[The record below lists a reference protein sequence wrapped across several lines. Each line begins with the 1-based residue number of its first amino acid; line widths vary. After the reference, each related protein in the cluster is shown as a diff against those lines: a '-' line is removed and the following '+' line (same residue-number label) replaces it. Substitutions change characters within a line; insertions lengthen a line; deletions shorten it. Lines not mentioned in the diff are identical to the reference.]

1 MKNFASGVLLIMFRP
16 FATGHYVDAGGASGV
31 VEKITLFTSTLL
43 TLDNREV
50 IIPNNAIYTDNITN
64 YSAQP
69 LRRVDMVFGVSYA
82 DDLRQV
88 RELLQ
93 QIVAADPRILA
104 DPPPVIV
111 VGELADSS
119 VNFFVQPWV
128 NNADY
133 WDVKFAITEQVKLA
147 FDKHGITI
155 PYPQMEVHMQNPA
168 APAPNGNDQVPG
180 GDGQTSALRA

>member
-1 MKNFASGVLLIMFRP
+1 
-16 FATGHYVDAGGASGV
+16 
-31 VEKITLFTSTLL
+31 
-43 TLDNREV
+43 
-50 IIPNNAIYTDNITN
+50 
-64 YSAQP
+64 
-69 LRRVDMVFGVSYA
+69 MVFGVSYA
-82 DDLRQV
+82 DDLRKV

-104 DPPPVIV
+104 DPAPAIV

-147 FDKHGITI
+147 FDEHGITI
-155 PYPQMEVHMQNPA
+155 PYPQMDVHVQNPA
-168 APAPNGNDQVPG
+168 AQAPMGTIRYQGRWTDVSDKGVSGNSPQRHRVTSLNDTGLCAKTEHLSIRRNCIYYIQVKRAISSAQNI
-180 GDGQTSALRA
+180 DFTSESHWLQ